1 MTYYV
6 RGNTRLQR
14 QQNMDRALAD
24 FIAALG
30 CKESYEKAIEPLC
43 DIYFSKDKHAEAIPY
58 LDREIKKDPQNA
70 LLFNRRAI
78 ACMYAGE
85 VAKAVADFNFV
96 LSKASAEPSAY
107 FNKALCFEK
116 LGNLDSAVNNYTLA
130 MHYGSPQT
138 EQYAFA
144 KRRIVELKR

>member
-1 MTYYV
+1 
-6 RGNTRLQR
+6 
-14 QQNMDRALAD
+14 
-24 FIAALG
+24 
-30 CKESYEKAIEPLC
+30 
-43 DIYFSKDKHAEAIPY
+43 
-58 LDREIKKDPQNA
+58 
-70 LLFNRRAI
+70 
-78 ACMYAGE
+78 MYAGE